1 MQQFNGNGSAPAPRR
16 RTKVFA
22 IVNRKGGVAKTTT
35 AINLA
40 HGLSRKLLYKV
51 KPEDVERVP
60 DKNRLYLYND
70 QYYYI
75 QGHVLL
81 VDLDPQGQC
90 IHGLGLEA
98 GDADLGQLLLGNQ
111 TLAKAI
117 IPADRAAEGYPRP
130 NLWVIPSSDRLE
142 TAKVELMIRML
153 SPQAIKEGNGHD
165 RLQDLLEDRLGLAL
179 HHFNYIILDCPP
191 SLDIFARAVYQFAD
205 AAIVPV
211 KPDYLSMTG
220 MSQHMANINEAQL
233 RGLDI
238 QIHTIVPTFF
248 VGRQRLDRQ
257 MFAALQDTHGER
269 VCEPVP
275 RSQLVAEAPA
285 HHQTLFEFDPRFR
298 NRATVAYQ
306 QLVNKVYHE
315 QLQV

>member
-1 MQQFNGNGSAPAPRR
+1 MHQSNGNGTASTPRK

-51 KPEDVERVP
+51 KPDDVERVP
-60 DKNRLYLYND
+60 DKNRLYVYND
-70 QYYYI
+70 QHYYI
-75 QGHVLL
+75 HGHVLL

-90 IHGLGLEA
+90 VHGLGLSSGES
-98 GDADLGQLLLGNQ
+98 DLGQLLLGNQ
-111 TLAKAI
+111 TLSKAI
-117 IPADRAAEGYPRP
+117 IPADRADQGYPRP

-153 SPQAIKEGNGHD
+153 SPQSIKDGNGGD
-165 RLQDLLEDRLGLAL
+165 RLQALLEDRLGLAL

-205 AAIVPV
+205 AAIIPV

-220 MSQHMANINEAQL
+220 MSQHMSNISDAQL
-233 RGLDI
+233 RGIDI
-238 QIHTIVPTFF
+238 QIHSIVPTFY
-248 VGRQRLDRQ
+248 VGQQRLDRQ
-257 MFAALQDTHGER
+257 MVAALHDTHGER
-269 VCEPVP
+269 VCPPVP
-275 RSQLVAEAPA
+275 RSQMVAEAPA

-306 QLVNKVYHE
+306 QLVNKVYHD
-315 QLQV
+315 QPQA

>member
-1 MQQFNGNGSAPAPRR
+1 M
-16 RTKVFA
+16 
-22 IVNRKGGVAKTTT
+22 NRKGGVAKTTT

-60 DKNRLYLYND
+60 DRNRLYLYHD

-75 QGHVLL
+75 HGHVLL

-90 IHGLGLEA
+90 VHGLGLEP
-98 GDADLGQLLLGNQ
+98 GEADLGQLLLGNQ
-111 TLAKAI
+111 TLSKAI
-117 IPADRAAEGYPRP
+117 IPADRAEHGYPRP
-130 NLWVIPSSDRLE
+130 NLWVIPSSDKLE

-165 RLQDLLEDRLGLAL
+165 RLQDLLEERLGLAL

-233 RGLDI
+233 RGIDI
-238 QIHTIVPTFF
+238 QIHSIVPTFF

-257 MFAALQDTHGER
+257 MVTALQDTHGER
-269 VCEPVP
+269 VCSPVP
-275 RSQLVAEAPA
+275 RSQMVAEAPA

-298 NRATVAYQ
+298 NNATVAYQ

-315 QLQV
+315 QLQA